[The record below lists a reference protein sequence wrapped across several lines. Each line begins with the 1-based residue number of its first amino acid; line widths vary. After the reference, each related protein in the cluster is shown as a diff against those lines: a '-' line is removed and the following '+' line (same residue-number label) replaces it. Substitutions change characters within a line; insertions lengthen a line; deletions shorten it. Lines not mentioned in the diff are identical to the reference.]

1 MVGRPADEYWWFKLA
16 VKLSLPA
23 RAMTAGSWHLTGRA
37 QTLAMAL
44 ARHCTIPFVP
54 LSAWESP
61 AFKFKPNEKFFPSLF
76 HYLLAL
82 VSLRTGAEEPGEPK
96 AESTSTSCGLYL
108 VSHLQHNE
116 FVLRATLN
124 PVPMQNWLH
133 VEKSS
138 AKRET
143 RANFCGSDRR
153 VITERKPRKADRFLT
168 PTKEQ
173 RNACN
178 AWPTPWQVSVLCPS
192 NAMNPRSWHLP
203 AVSRETEL
211 QLYHFYPVI
220 VEIRASLATSRKSK
234 QTRNLMQENVVSTTI
249 KDWNETKNVRGGKEK
264 QQDKKAKEKE
274 RKNKKKKNGNV
285 IPEEQRRSRVSGMRN
300 SRIPWRRAT
309 KDSGVYRCLCI
320 GIDRSD
326 LIMRR
331 SVAEEGTMS
340 AASDLYL
347 QIQTKRITDDH
358 EVAER
363 SGEKIVLSPK

>member
-1 MVGRPADEYWWFKLA
+1 
-16 VKLSLPA
+16 
-23 RAMTAGSWHLTGRA
+23 MTAGSWHLTGRA

-54 LSAWESP
+54 LSVWESP

-82 VSLRTGAEEPGEPK
+82 VSLRTGAEEPGEPE

-108 VSHLQHNE
+108 VSRLQHNE

-143 RANFCGSDRR
+143 RANFCITNSWEEIHIFWTQQWLKNQNTSRLQGGSDRR

-178 AWPTPWQVSVLCPS
+178 AWQTPWQVSVLFPS
-192 NAMNPRSWHLP
+192 NAMNPRPWHLP
-203 AVSRETEL
+203 AVIPS
-211 QLYHFYPVI
+211 QLPSHRAQEHVEVIPGRAVFHVCDLLAKDLTTVGKVVI
-220 VEIRASLATSRKSK
+220 V
-234 QTRNLMQENVVSTTI
+234 QERTH
-249 KDWNETKNVRGGKEK
+249 
-264 QQDKKAKEKE
+264 
-274 RKNKKKKNGNV
+274 
-285 IPEEQRRSRVSGMRN
+285 EEQLAGAKRV
-300 SRIPWRRAT
+300 RIIWTHRPSNEHIIKT
-309 KDSGVYRCLCI
+309 GNDGS
-320 GIDRSD
+320 
-326 LIMRR
+326 
-331 SVAEEGTMS
+331 
-340 AASDLYL
+340 
-347 QIQTKRITDDH
+347 
-358 EVAER
+358 
-363 SGEKIVLSPK
+363 